1 MLNTSSLSLILTI
14 ISKSSDGDTGAA
26 SDGIESLL
34 FIDSLELPF
43 PVLGENFL

>member
-14 ISKSSDGDTGAA
+14 FKSSDGDTGAP

-34 FIDSLELPF
+34 FIDSLKSPF
-43 PVLGENFL
+43 PLLAENFL